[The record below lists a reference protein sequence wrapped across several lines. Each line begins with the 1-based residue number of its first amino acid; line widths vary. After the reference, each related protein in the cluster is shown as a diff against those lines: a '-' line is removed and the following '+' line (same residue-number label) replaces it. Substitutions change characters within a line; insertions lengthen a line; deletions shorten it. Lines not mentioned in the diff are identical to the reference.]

1 MLLRHPG
8 LVASTDTPA
17 ASGPRRV
24 HGWLLRHPGFVV
36 STDAPAASG
45 PATGSGR
52 WSADGGRSHVGRA
65 ADSERVSSRSETA
78 VPFPSP
84 NHRPVSR
91 SGLAYAVGAYVLW
104 GFLPVYF
111 IALAPAGPLEIV
123 GWRVLLS
130 LAFCA
135 LLITATRRWRQFT
148 ALVRDRRVV
157 LTMGLAGVLIFVNWQ
172 TYVFAT
178 LTNQVVEAALGYFI
192 NPIVTVFLGVLVL
205 RERLN
210 VTQWVAVGISIV
222 AVVVLAVGYGQLPWI
237 ALVLAFS
244 FGLYG
249 LIKKRVG
256 PRVDAVSGLT
266 LETAWLTPLAIAQLV
281 FVAMTTGLTMGTVS
295 PWHTALLLL
304 AGAVT
309 AVPLLLFAAASRRL
323 PLIYMGFIQYFA
335 PFIQFLVGVVVLREP
350 MPFERW
356 IGFGLVWVA
365 LIVLTFD
372 LVRGVRT
379 SRRAA
384 AAPIEE
390 PI

>member
-1 MLLRHPG
+1 
-8 LVASTDTPA
+8 VIPA
-17 ASGPRRV
+17 PNPS
-24 HGWLLRHPGFVV
+24 HG
-36 STDAPAASG
+36 T
-45 PATGSGR
+45 
-52 WSADGGRSHVGRA
+52 
-65 ADSERVSSRSETA
+65 
-78 VPFPSP
+78 
-84 NHRPVSR
+84 VSR
-91 SGLAYAVGAYVLW
+91 SGLAFAIGAYGLW

-111 IALAPAGPLEIV
+111 IALEPAGPFEIV

-130 LAFCA
+130 LVFCA
-135 LLITATRRWRQFT
+135 LLITVTRAWRPFT
-148 ALVRDRRVV
+148 ALLRDRRVV

-178 LTNQVVEAALGYFI
+178 LTGQVVEAALGYFI

-210 VTQWVAVGISIV
+210 TTQWVAVGISIV
-222 AVVVLAVGYGQLPWI
+222 AVVVLAFGYGQLPWI

-244 FGLYG
+244 FGFYG

-256 PRVDAVSGLT
+256 PKVDAVAGLT
-266 LETAWLTPLAIAQLV
+266 LETAWLAPLAIVQLIL
-281 FVAMTTGLTMGTVS
+281 VAMTTGLTMGTVS
-295 PWHTALLLL
+295 PWHTTLLLL

-335 PFIQFLVGVVVLREP
+335 PFIQFLVGVVVLQEP
-350 MPFERW
+350 MPLERW

-365 LIVLTFD
+365 LGVLTFD
-372 LVRGVRT
+372 LVRGARAA
-379 SRRAA
+379 RRAA
-384 AAPIEE
+384 GKSIEESIEE